1 MQAISERQARKDIV
15 EIGKRIHSHGWISS
29 TDGNISVR
37 LGKNRL
43 LTTPTGIHKGY
54 MQESDLV
61 VTDLE
66 GKLLTGTRKPSSELM
81 MHLTCYNQREEIGAV
96 IHAHP
101 TLCIAFSLARIT
113 LAKCLLPE
121 VVFTLGSIPTAEYS
135 TPTTDEV
142 PQSIE
147 NLIADYDAVILERHG
162 SLTVGKS
169 LFDAYNTLERM
180 EHVAEITH
188 KARQLGEVHP
198 LNAEQMD
205 KLLNVSKRLGL
216 KERKFEHHCEG
227 CNACPEGGNM
237 QPAPSTPQPLVS
249 QPQTECANS
258 CGSNCGSSTPQPPQ
272 LASSSSVLASAD
284 TALIEAITREVLKEL
299 ELSS

>member
-1 MQAISERQARKDIV
+1 MHAVTERQARKDIV
-15 EIGKRIHSHGWISS
+15 EIGKRIHAHGWISS

-54 MQESDLV
+54 MKESDLV
-61 VTDLE
+61 VTDMN

-81 MHLTCYNQREEIGAV
+81 MHLTCYNRREGIGAV

-121 VVFTLGSIPTAEYS
+121 VVFTLGSIPTAQYS
-135 TPTTDEV
+135 TPTTEEV
-142 PQSIE
+142 PRSIE
-147 NLIADYDAVILERHG
+147 ELIGDYDAVILERHG
-162 SLTVGKS
+162 SLTVGTT

-198 LNAEQMD
+198 LSAEQMD
-205 KLLNVSKRLGL
+205 KLLNVSKKLGL
-216 KERKFEHHCEG
+216 PERKFEHNCEG

-237 QPAPSTPQPLVS
+237 PSSSHTPKPSLAEAS
-249 QPQTECANS
+249 GCAGSDCENS
-258 CGSNCGSSTPQPPQ
+258 CSSIPAAG
-272 LASSSSVLASAD
+272 ASRSAPAD
-284 TALIEAITREVLKEL
+284 SALIEAITREVIREL
-299 ELSS
+299 QKNS